1 MIVLV
6 MGVSGSGK
14 STIGRRLAERMDA
27 TFLEAD
33 EFHPPA
39 NVAKMAGGAPL
50 TDEDRWPWLDA
61 LADGIRRVQ
70 AEGRTVVVACSALK
84 QAYRE
89 RLLAGHSDHAH
100 IVHLAGEPTLIAE
113 RMAARSDHFMPPSLL
128 STQIATLES
137 PDDAVTVDIS
147 APPDTLVE
155 MILRNLTP
163 LP

>member
-14 STIGRRLAERMDA
+14 STVGLRLAERLDA

-39 NVAKMAGGAPL
+39 NIAKMAGGVAL

-61 LADGIRRVQ
+61 LADGIRQ
-70 AEGRTVVVACSALK
+70 AREGGRTVVVACSALK
-84 QAYRE
+84 QVYRD
-89 RLLAGHSDHAH
+89 RLLAGQDGDAH

-128 STQIATLES
+128 ATQIATLES
-137 PDDAVTVDIS
+137 PADAVTIDIT
-147 APPDTLVE
+147 APPDRLVE
-155 MILRNLTP
+155 TILHSLAPVR
-163 LP
+163 